1 MKKILIDLYMLK
13 YPNCGFGQIAWNYA
27 RWFRDEYVPSDDL
40 EVTLLVPAKYNGAFG
55 SKVKYQSALVYKK
68 LFPSLFPKYDIWHST
83 DQMPRFRPYSHNT
96 KYILTVHDFNYEYEK
111 SGVEL
116 EHARLRMERRLKRA
130 DHIVCISHFTEGEM
144 TRYAKVDGTPITVI
158 YNGVESLLNQ
168 NAEPPVNLPSDK
180 PFFFTIGEVRKKKNF
195 HTLLDVMKSFPE
207 YELYIAGTH
216 PTDYAST
223 MQRRIDE
230 EKIENV
236 HLIGRVG
243 GAERVWLYKNCSAF
257 MFPSLFE
264 GFGLPVIEAMQFGK
278 PVFSSDKT
286 SLKEIGSKYA
296 FFWERFDADY
306 MVDVVKKGLAEYKA
320 NPSLASEIAAY
331 GNSFTYE
338 KNISALFELY
348 RSLM

>member
-27 RWFRDEYVPSDDL
+27 RYFRDEYVPSDDL

-55 SKVKYQSALVYKK
+55 DKVKYQSALVYKK
-68 LFPSLFPKYDIWHST
+68 LFPCFFPKYDIWHST
-83 DQMPRFRPYSHNT
+83 DQMPRFKPYYSET

-111 SGVEL
+111 TGTPL
-116 EHARLRMERRLKRA
+116 EHARLRMKRRIGRA
-130 DHIVCISHFTEGEM
+130 NQIVCISQFTESEM
-144 TRYAKVDGTPITVI
+144 ARFAPYNTAPVKVI
-158 YNGVESLLNQ
+158 YNGVESLVGQ
-168 NAEPPVNLPSDK
+168 EAARPANLPSDK

-195 HTLLDVMKSFPE
+195 HTLLDVMKAFPE

-216 PTDYAST
+216 PTDYAAE
-223 MQRRIDE
+223 MQRKIDAE
-230 EKIENV
+230 NITNV

-243 GAERVWLYKNCSAF
+243 GAERVWLYKNCAAF
-257 MFPSLFE
+257 LFPSLFE

-286 SLKEIGSKYA
+286 SLKEIGSTHA
-296 FFWERFDADY
+296 FFWEKFDTDY
-306 MVDVVKKGLAEYKA
+306 MIDVVKRGLEAFKA
-320 NPSLASEIAAY
+320 DPSLAVKTAEY
-331 GNSFTYE
+331 GNSFTYK
-338 KNISALFELY
+338 KNINSLFALY